1 MTEMS
6 VGPLPEAQ
14 ASAMRVFQSHCESTF
29 KLVILICVMPLAAI
43 AVIMAAAFNTEFAA
57 QFVPII
63 LVIWLLIVIYP
74 FLLFGLFRSRTGLWW
89 HFLNAHS
96 GWVGISLVLT
106 LLLVMMLDFV
116 LPLIQ
121 GQAIYSAH
129 IGYEPLILVILL
141 PLFRAAFKSSTQR
154 RADAERVLYAD
165 RWLKLAQLSVKDILF
180 LRIPHER
187 A

>member
-6 VGPLPEAQ
+6 ISPLSEAQ
-14 ASAMRVFQSHCESTF
+14 ISAMRTFQSHCESTF
-29 KLVILICVMPLAAI
+29 RLVALIGVMPIAAI
-43 AVIMAAAFNTEFAA
+43 AVGMSAAFNTEFAA
-57 QFVPII
+57 QFIPII
-63 LVIWLLIVIYP
+63 LVIWLLIVVYP

-106 LLLVMMLDFV
+106 LLLVMLLDFV

-121 GQAIYSAH
+121 GQTIYSAH
-129 IGYEPLILVILL
+129 IGYEPLILVVLL

-180 LRIPHER
+180 LRIPHDYP
-187 A
+187 